1 MARPTLT
8 NNKTI
13 MKGAFLLILFT
24 LTSLTTFAHKER
36 WDDNKNDWSPLMLAI
51 YNDQKD
57 KVTDLISQNV
67 DVNFITPGTNSNWRL
82 TALDVAIRKDNEF
95 AVETLLLTNKISKPE
110 NFMMTACGQKS
121 AKTIELLIKY
131 GANPNDTLENGY
143 SVLMMAASF
152 GSFGVLESLLKN
164 GAIVKQ
170 TRKVD
175 GMTPLMFAAF
185 NGDVKKVKLL
195 LEYGADKYTK
205 DKSGDTALNYVD
217 RIYEHLKVNETTKA
231 ELRQIL
237 K

>member
-1 MARPTLT
+1 MARPTIT

-13 MKGAFLLILFT
+13 MKGAFLSILFI
-24 LTSLTTFAHKER
+24 LTSLVTFAHKEK
-36 WDDNKNDWSPLMLAI
+36 WDDNKKDWSSLMLAI
-51 YNDQKD
+51 YNGKKD

-95 AVETLLLTNKISKPE
+95 AVETLLSTNKISKPE
-110 NFMMTACGQKS
+110 SFMMTACGQKS

-152 GSFGVLESLLKN
+152 GSFEVLESLLKN
-164 GAIVKQ
+164 GANVKQ

-195 LEYGADKYTK
+195 LDYGADKYSK
-205 DKSGDTALNYVD
+205 DKSGDRALNYVD
-217 RIYEHLKVNETTKA
+217 RIYERLNVTESTKTEIRQLLK
-231 ELRQIL
+231 
-237 K
+237 